1 MLRFA
6 IERLS
11 SRVVWAASITAVVL
25 TIAAGGCASIEASRH
40 APGTVKNGS
49 FVPARPAAAQYGV
62 DATQTCPSG
71 GAMSYLVPDVEDA
84 AKKSRTAPAKPDG
97 RLCSAADTLLGWEDK
112 EQPGETV
119 LRFVA
124 SYFGLPTIPRVTI
137 TTLATEDP
145 KNMSA
150 PLLEPISSF
159 ASTAV
164 QPRYGVA
171 TQRAHKDVTKV
182 VLLLLDQT
190 MDLDP
195 VPRRLEANSQAPL
208 NGRLVGS
215 YVNPKIIISNPA
227 GQLET
232 PSVPPGQAFH
242 AELRCG
248 DHPGRIQVQ
257 IEAEDKGSERAVAN
271 FGVAC
276 ATDQPTSVAIAAPAP
291 GKPVDIAS
299 EEKKLFELVNGERTA
314 AGLSLLAWD
323 DSVARVARDIAETQR
338 DRSQK
343 GSAKEIDV
351 VERLKQADV
360 SSPLVLQNPARARSA
375 EDAHAR
381 FAASSAHRA
390 NYMNPSI
397 THAGIGIV
405 SGTDASGQP
414 SLIVTELFVRE
425 PPPVDP
431 QAVRG
436 QLRSAIARRRSDA
449 RASALAN
456 DKALEDVAQRTATA
470 LADAKGSL
478 PKAREDEILSPLRKV
493 FRTVNVIGG
502 AKADPLDF
510 AEEPGIVASAKLLGI
525 GVAQGAHPQLG
536 KNATYVVVLTGTRR

>member
-1 MLRFA
+1 
-6 IERLS
+6 
-11 SRVVWAASITAVVL
+11 
-25 TIAAGGCASIEASRH
+25 
-40 APGTVKNGS
+40 
-49 FVPARPAAAQYGV
+49 
-62 DATQTCPSG
+62 
-71 GAMSYLVPDVEDA
+71 
-84 AKKSRTAPAKPDG
+84 
-97 RLCSAADTLLGWEDK
+97 
-112 EQPGETV
+112 
-119 LRFVA
+119 
-124 SYFGLPTIPRVTI
+124 
-137 TTLATEDP
+137 
-145 KNMSA
+145 
-150 PLLEPISSF
+150 
-159 ASTAV
+159 
-164 QPRYGVA
+164 
-171 TQRAHKDVTKV
+171 
-182 VLLLLDQT
+182 
-190 MDLDP
+190 
-195 VPRRLEANSQAPL
+195 
-208 NGRLVGS
+208 
-215 YVNPKIIISNPA
+215 
-227 GQLET
+227 
-232 PSVPPGQAFH
+232 
-242 AELRCG
+242 
-248 DHPGRIQVQ
+248 
-257 IEAEDKGSERAVAN
+257 
-271 FGVAC
+271 
-276 ATDQPTSVAIAAPAP
+276 
-291 GKPVDIAS
+291 VDIAS
-299 EEKKLFELVNGERTA
+299 DEKKLFELVNGERTA

>member
-1 MLRFA
+1 VLRFA

-11 SRVVWAASITAVVL
+11 SRVVWAASITGVVL
-25 TIAAGGCASIEASRH
+25 TFAAGGCASIEASRH

-49 FVPARPAAAQYGV
+49 FVPARPGAAQYGV

-124 SYFGLPTIPRVTI
+124 SYFGLLTIPRVTI

-145 KNMSA
+145 KNIAA

-159 ASTAV
+159 ATTAV

-171 TQRAHKDVTKV
+171 SQRVHKDVTKV

-208 NGRLVGS
+208 NGRLVGT

-242 AELRCG
+242 AELRCA

-276 ATDQPTSVAIAAPAP
+276 AMDQPTSVAIAAPAP

-314 AGLSLLAWD
+314 AGLSPVAWD

-343 GSAKEIDV
+343 GSTKEIDV

-397 THAGIGIV
+397 THAGIGIA
-405 SGTDASGQP
+405 STTDASGP

-431 QAVRG
+431 KAVRD

-449 RASALAN
+449 RASPLAS

-470 LADAKGSL
+470 LAESSGNL
-478 PKAREDEILSPLRKV
+478 PKAREDEIISPLRKS

-502 AKADPLDF
+502 AKNDPLDF

-536 KNATYVVVLTGTRR
+536 KNATYVVVLTGTKR